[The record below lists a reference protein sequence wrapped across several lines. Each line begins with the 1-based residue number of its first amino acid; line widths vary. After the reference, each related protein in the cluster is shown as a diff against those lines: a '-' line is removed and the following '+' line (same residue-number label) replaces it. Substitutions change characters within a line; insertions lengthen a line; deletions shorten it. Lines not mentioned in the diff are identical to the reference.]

1 MSLLWVTRF
10 VPGPE
15 KAVPML
21 GRHLGFR
28 WRNGLVVT
36 TACGLELGNPED
48 HDPTLREWA
57 DSDFLVAV
65 NPPEMT
71 LCPECR
77 GLTVLQVDDLY
88 GQWLRG
94 EGACDLS

>member
-1 MSLLWVTRF
+1 VSLLWVTRF
-10 VPGPE
+10 VPGE
-15 KAVPML
+15 KQAVPML

-28 WRNGLVVT
+28 WRDGLVIT
-36 TACGLELGNPED
+36 TACGLELVNSANG
-48 HDPTLREWA
+48 DPALREWA
-57 DSDFLVAV
+57 DSDLLVAV

-77 GLTVLQVDDLY
+77 ELTVLQVDDLY

-94 EGACDLS
+94 EPRR

>member
-15 KAVPML
+15 TAIPML
-21 GRHLGFR
+21 GIHLGFR
-28 WRNGLVVT
+28 WGHGFVVT
-36 TACGLELGNPED
+36 TACGLELANSANGDPEQ
-48 HDPTLREWA
+48 REWA
-57 DSDFLVAV
+57 DSDLLVAV

-77 GLTVLQVDDLY
+77 ELTVLQVDDLY
-88 GQWLRG
+88 GRWMRG
-94 EGACDLS
+94 ERQR